1 MVPSRVRIADSAGL
15 NVLAA
20 VALAAAALALSSPSV
35 CAQLYPSQDI
45 HFISGFPAGSGA
57 DVMVRYFA
65 HKLCPLADRTVIVEN
80 KPGANGNIAIEYVAR
95 AKPDGYTIM
104 VHAGSG
110 IAGNQHLF
118 KKPPVDAAKQL
129 RIVATINRQAFVLTV
144 ASQSPHTT
152 VAELTAAMKAKG
164 DNASFGSN
172 SVQSRIAGALY
183 KKVAGLHAVEVQ
195 YKSGPDTLREMQS
208 GSIDYAFHDPQLAM
222 TQAAQGRLRLLAICS
237 AERLKMAPE
246 LSTMAENGFPQFNL
260 VGWFAATVPA
270 QTPRPVVDKINAW
283 FNAVL
288 ATEESREFLR
298 KFGSDV
304 WISTP
309 DEAQAFF
316 LQDIK
321 TWGENVRISGI
332 EPQ

>member
-1 MVPSRVRIADSAGL
+1 MVTRLGST
-15 NVLAA
+15 
-20 VALAAAALALSSPSV
+20 AAALTMLFALTLSGAR
-35 CAQLYPSQDI
+35 AQDYPSQDI
-45 HFISGFPAGSGA
+45 HLISGFAAGSGA
-57 DVMVRYFA
+57 DVMVRYFGN
-65 HKLCPLADRTVIVEN
+65 KLRLLIDRTVLVEN

-95 AKPDGYTIM
+95 SKPDGYTIL

-118 KKPPVDAAKQL
+118 KKPAVDAARQL
-129 RIVATINRQAFVLTV
+129 RVAATINRQAFVLTV
-144 ASQSPHTT
+144 ATESPYKS

-164 DNASFGSN
+164 DKASFGSN
-172 SVQSRIAGALY
+172 SAQSRIAGALY
-183 KKVAGLHAVEVQ
+183 KKVAGLEAVEVQ

-208 GSIDYAFHDPQLAM
+208 GAIDYAFHDPQLAM

-237 AERLKMAPE
+237 GERLKMAPE
-246 LSTMAENGFPQFNL
+246 LPTMAENGFPQFNL

-270 QTPRPVVDKINAW
+270 ETPRPVVDRINAW
-283 FNAVL
+283 FNEIL
-288 ATEESREFLR
+288 SSDESKEFLR

-304 WISTP
+304 WITTP

-321 TWGENVRISGI
+321 TWGENVRLSGI